1 MKKKILVIG
10 GFIALSPL
18 LYSFC
23 GFYVSKADGT
33 LKNKTS
39 QVILVRDGNKNVI
52 TMYND
57 FKGDTKDFAM
67 VVPVPVV
74 LKRENIKV
82 VPPSIFQRLN
92 DYSAPRL
99 VEYWDENPCNVYEQR
114 KMEPMA
120 DKSAN
125 EVVVTSALGI
135 KRNTRSV
142 TIEAKYLVG
151 EYDILIL
158 SAKESSGLK
167 DWLNENGYKIP
178 ANAEEVLDPYIKSN
192 LKFFVVKVNEKEK
205 QKLNSNFLSPIQI
218 SFNSPKFMLPIRLG
232 MANADGDQDLI
243 VYAFTRKGRIE
254 CTNYRNANIH
264 TNKNIP
270 LFVQKNFG
278 AFYGNLFTEQW
289 KKEDKSVAFLE
300 YAWNVT
306 PVNPMKCDPCVGN
319 PPTEQDLVQSGV
331 WWLNGKDWSDY
342 SDIDN
347 DEPDNG
353 NRNVHFTRLHFR
365 YNRQSFAQDLMF
377 QVTPNTENFQARYII
392 THPASGDFNCDA
404 GRRYLQELKQR
415 RKNEL
420 HELTRLTGT
429 DINNW
434 QEDALSKNE
443 EDLHSAVHYATLIPE
458 YKQDIENKRA
468 APTGIIL
475 LSAVVLGGA
484 GLMRW
489 KGLV

>member
-1 MKKKILVIG
+1 MKKKMMILW
-10 GFIALSPL
+10 GFIAISPVL
-18 LYSFC
+18 FSFC

-52 TMYND
+52 TMFND

-74 LKRENIKV
+74 LSKENIKV
-82 VPPSIFQRLN
+82 VDQSIFQRLN

-99 VEYWDENPCNVYEQR
+99 VEYWDQNPCYGY
-114 KMEPMA
+114 
-120 DKSAN
+120 KSDDALSGKVPGAQLN
-125 EVVVTSALGI
+125 EVAVTSAFGT
-135 KRNTRSV
+135 KRSSV
-142 TIEAKYLVG
+142 KIEAKYLIG

-158 SAKESSGLK
+158 SAKESGGLK
-167 DWLNENGYKIP
+167 AWLNSNGYKIP

-205 QKLNSNFLSPIQI
+205 QKLNTNFLRPIQI
-218 SFNSPKFMLPIRLG
+218 SFSSPKFMLPIRLG
-232 MANADGDQDLI
+232 MANADGDQDLL

-254 CTNYRNANIH
+254 CTNYRNVSIA
-264 TNKNIP
+264 TGKNIP

-278 AFYGNLFTEQW
+278 AFYGNLFTHQW
-289 KKEDKSVAFLE
+289 SNEDESAAFLE

-306 PVNPMKCDPCVGN
+306 PINQMKCDPCVGN

-331 WWLNGKDWSDY
+331 WWLNGKDWNDY
-342 SDIDN
+342 SDVDN

-353 NRNVHFTRLHFR
+353 SRNVHFTRLHFR
-365 YNRQSFAQDLMF
+365 YNRESFPQDLMF
-377 QVTPNTENFQARYII
+377 QVTPNMENFQARYII

-404 GRRYLQELKQR
+404 GKKYLRDLKQR
-415 RKNEL
+415 RKKEL
-420 HELTRLTGT
+420 MELTALTGT
-429 DINNW
+429 NINNW
-434 QEDALSKNE
+434 QDDAIAKDDEIENKE
-443 EDLHSAVHYATLIPE
+443 AQYATLLPVVE
-458 YKQDIENKRA
+458 QDMNTRSSLPA
-468 APTGIIL
+468 GIII

-484 GLMRW
+484 GFMKW
-489 KGLV
+489 KGLI